1 MHGFLSKLSSLV
13 IIRDWVTTIQFFI
26 DYCLNSK
33 EGCNFSDILING
45 RFNQVRTGVTGK
57 SISKDEDKIMLF
69 MQHLGHLS

>member
-1 MHGFLSKLSSLV
+1 M
-13 IIRDWVTTIQFFI
+13 IIREWVITIQFFM

-33 EGCNFSDILING
+33 KGWNFSDTLING

-57 SISKDEDKIMLF
+57 SISKDEDKIVLF